1 MCLIGLKN
9 NYQKQQQQQQ
19 QQQQKSYKNIETEL

>member
-19 QQQQKSYKNIETEL
+19 QKSYKNIETEL

>member
-19 QQQQKSYKNIETEL
+19 QQKSYKNIETEL

>member
-9 NYQKQQQQQQ
+9 NYQKEQQ